1 MPELGLVVYLLAI
14 SYGMGALWYTLLGRS
29 PARWTRM
36 TAFPLV
42 GVVIWGALPGPSFL
56 ACGAWHRLLL
66 QGEIGANRRGGP

>member
-42 GVVIWGALPGPSFL
+42 GVVIGEPGRAPAIWS
-56 ACGAWHRLLL
+56 CGPWHRLLL
-66 QGEIGANRRGGP
+66 QGEIGANRRGSP